1 MQIQGLSSIATSPL
15 FPTMPQAAGSVTPT
29 GGSPGFGQ
37 LVHDAV
43 ASVEQG
49 QQQAA
54 LSVQDLLAGKSQSIL
69 PVVAQ
74 AAEADMSFKLLMAVR
89 NKMIEAYKQTINM
102 QI

>member
-15 FPTMPQAAGSVTPT
+15 FPTAPHAAGGAKPAE
-29 GGSPGFGQ
+29 GAPGFGQ
-37 LVHDAV
+37 MVRDAI
-43 ASVEQG
+43 ATVEQG

-54 LSVQDLLAGKSQSIL
+54 FSVQDLLAGKSEGIL

>member
-15 FPTMPQAAGSVTPT
+15 FPTAPHSAGAARPAEGA
-29 GGSPGFGQ
+29 PGFGQ
-37 LVHDAV
+37 LVHDAI

-54 LSVQDLLAGKSQSIL
+54 FSVQDLMTGKSQGIL

-89 NKMIEAYKQTINM
+89 NKMIEAYTQTINM

>member
-1 MQIQGLSSIATSPL
+1 MQIQGISSIATSPL
-15 FPTMPQAAGSVTPT
+15 FPTMPHAPDAAKPA
-29 GGSPGFGQ
+29 GGSSGFGH
-37 LVHDAV
+37 LVHDAI

-49 QQQAA
+49 QQKAQ
-54 LSVQDLLAGKSQSIL
+54 LSIQDLLAGKAQGIL
-69 PVVAQ
+69 PVVAE

>member
-15 FPTMPQAAGSVTPT
+15 FPTAPQSAGAAKPAEGA
-29 GGSPGFGQ
+29 PGFGQ
-37 LVHDAV
+37 LVHDAIV
-43 ASVEQG
+43 SVEQG

-54 LSVQDLLAGKSQSIL
+54 FSIQDLMAGKSQSIL

>member
-1 MQIQGLSSIATSPL
+1 MTIQGLSSIATSPL
-15 FPTMPQAAGSVTPT
+15 FPTLPQSAGAAKPT
-29 GGSPGFGQ
+29 DGAPGFGQ

-43 ASVEQG
+43 MNVEQG

-54 LSVQDLLAGKSQSIL
+54 FSVQDLLAGKSQNIL

>member
-1 MQIQGLSSIATSPL
+1 MPIQGLSSIATSPL
-15 FPTMPQAAGSVTPT
+15 FPTVPPAAEAAKPADGAAA
-29 GGSPGFGQ
+29 FGRM
-37 LVHDAV
+37 VHDAI

-54 LSVQDLLAGKSQSIL
+54 LSVQDLLTGKSQAIL
-69 PVVAQ
+69 PVVAE
-74 AAEADMSFKLLMAVR
+74 AAKADMSFKLLMAVR